1 MTGFA
6 IKEALKYFV
15 ALPENISCVFMD
27 NHSPDNG
34 TAIDITLKLSERK
47 AGVLSFC
54 SFVFSALVIFEYIYN
69 FFDKK
74 KQHDSII
81 VGVMLFLYKRFNL
94 PVQIAKKSQ

>member
-1 MTGFA
+1 MLKSWETLTGFA

-47 AGVLSFC
+47 AGVF
-54 SFVFSALVIFEYIYN
+54 FGWVFPQA
-69 FFDKK
+69 
-74 KQHDSII
+74 
-81 VGVMLFLYKRFNL
+81 FLR
-94 PVQIAKKSQ
+94 IA

>member
-1 MTGFA
+1 MGINLETTYA
-6 IKEALKYFV
+6 TPMVNVLTSSA
-15 ALPENISCVFMD
+15 S
-27 NHSPDNG
+27 
-34 TAIDITLKLSERK
+34 
-47 AGVLSFC
+47 VLSFC